1 MTLAAPPVATVAGRP
16 ISIERLDERVA
27 DVRRGPRGRH
37 LPPPGAVEDV
47 RLQRWVVQELVT
59 EEILV
64 HEARAAGIIAEPDAD
79 ASGHEGKPPTLSAAE
94 LAMLIERVTGDVTV
108 SLRDVRGYYVRNHD
122 LSGIEW

>member
-1 MTLAAPPVATVAGRP
+1 MTLAAPRVATVAGRP
-16 ISIERLDERVA
+16 ISLERLDERVA

-64 HEARAAGIIAEPDAD
+64 HEARVAGIIAASGTDAD
-79 ASGHEGKPPTLSAAE
+79 AGPP
-94 LAMLIERVTGDVTV
+94 R
-108 SLRDVRGYYVRNHD
+108 RGATDPVP
-122 LSGIEW
+122 G